1 VLVHL
6 VRDAGPHALLL
17 GLFLITTTMGK
28 LMSNTAAALIVIPI
42 AISAATDMGVST
54 RPVLMSIAKQP

>member
-1 VLVHL
+1 MP
-6 VRDAGPHALLL
+6 GPTRSYS
-17 GLFLITTTMGK
+17 GLFLITTTIGE
-28 LMSNTAAALIVIPI
+28 LISNTAALIVIPI